1 MEDTVFPND
10 AVGALNW
17 RYGTEIPV
25 NRSTTCSPCPQ
36 NTYQDEYRAEGN
48 ESLLGDSD
56 FDGCRGHASSK
67 CGGKHI
73 AQVFRAVHEVLPLPP
88 RAVHGLFGDPER
100 DGRWCWFLVKQG
112 CQEERQDNDKRRA
125 PEQYDGCPED
135 TT

>member
-1 MEDTVFPND
+1 MHSASREEAD
-10 AVGALNW
+10 AVSW
-17 RYGTEIPV
+17 PIP
-25 NRSTTCSPCPQ
+25 RIAIQDAARQEGPCEEVD
-36 NTYQDEYRAEGN
+36 QDEYRAEGN

-112 CQEERQDNDKRRA
+112 CLEERQDNDKRRA